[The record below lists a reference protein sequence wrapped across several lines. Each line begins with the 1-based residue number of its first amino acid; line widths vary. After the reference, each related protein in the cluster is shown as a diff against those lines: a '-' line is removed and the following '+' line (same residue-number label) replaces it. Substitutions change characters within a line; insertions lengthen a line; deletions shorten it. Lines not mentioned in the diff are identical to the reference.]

1 MDFRYLFV
9 VFRSR
14 WRALLLCTLAC
25 ALAGLAAGFLL
36 PFEHRATAMLLVR
49 SADADGSRSARGE
62 PAANTATALE
72 LLASPPVARRVVAAT
87 GLSLDHPATR
97 LWGRPSDRNADPTDW
112 LAAKLVRKTKFTAS
126 SDGNVIAVETTSP
139 DAKLAAALANGF
151 VQAYIQ
157 VSDEMQRAQA
167 MGRLQ
172 QLERSLPHAQAD
184 VSAAQ
189 ARMAEFR
196 ADHKDF
202 NPDPRT
208 DAGATLT
215 AALAAQ
221 LAQAEAERSAG
232 ASAGVGAGSAGSA
245 ASPSL
250 SVQNLQSDAR
260 RAEARLATL
269 SAQYGPNHPAYQA
282 AASELRTIRDA
293 LGAASRG
300 ATNASGSKA
309 ASLRA
314 AIQQQQ
320 ERASK
325 VAALQEEYAS
335 FQRSLSAAE
344 SAVIATS
351 NAIRQAR
358 VEMESPLARAS
369 VFAQAVP
376 YSIDATHPLFKTVPV
391 GAVLGLLLASI
402 GLLIAEEASPRLRST
417 RSTMAALGL
426 RTLARIPSAQAYTE
440 EPHRTDPSRPD
451 RIGRM
456 GRLASHDHRR
466 PASGMAL
473 TPAREAG
480 RMLVSGDA
488 GTSAGPASDAAPR
501 ALAGR
506 AFGHDH
512 LRQSPEAR
520 SAFIVELCPDHPV
533 AEAIRALR
541 SQLLLE
547 WRGSARKRALS
558 IQSLQDGDGKSFIA
572 TNLAIAFAQ
581 ANLRTVLVD
590 LNLRMP
596 HLHALFDVEA
606 PTGVSS
612 ILEGTAMADADA
624 LHTIDPPGRLS
635 LLPAGPRVDNPQELI
650 SGQALETM
658 LDDLERSFDVVILD
672 VPSWD
677 SGADAQLIAAAGGDA
692 VIVARSD
699 RTPLQRLHDMRDD
712 LERIHVRTVG
722 VAVNAY

>member
-14 WRALLLCTLAC
+14 WRTLLLCTLAC
-25 ALAGLAAGFLL
+25 ALAGLAAGFVL

-49 SADADGSRSARGE
+49 GADAEGSRSSRGE
-62 PAANTATALE
+62 PTANAAIAIE
-72 LLASPPVARRVVAAT
+72 LLASPPVAKRVVAAT
-87 GLSLDHPATR
+87 GLTLDHPSTR
-97 LWGRPSDRNADPTDW
+97 QWGKPSDPNADPTDW
-112 LAAKLVRKTKFTAS
+112 LAAKLVKKTKFTAS
-126 SDGNVIAVETTSP
+126 GDGNVIAIETVSP
-139 DAKLAAALANGF
+139 DATLAARLANAF
-151 VQAYIQ
+151 VQAYLQ
-157 VSDEMQRAQA
+157 VSDELQRAQA
-167 MGRLQ
+167 QDRLQ

-189 ARMAEFR
+189 ARMAQFR
-196 ADHKDF
+196 AEHKDF
-202 NPDPRT
+202 NPDPRG
-208 DAGATLT
+208 DAGSALT

-221 LAQAEAERSAG
+221 LAQAEAERSSG
-232 ASAGVGAGSAGSA
+232 ASGDVAAGSTGSTD
-245 ASPSL
+245 SHSL

-269 SAQYGPNHPAYQA
+269 AAQYGPSHPAYQA

-293 LGAASRG
+293 LRTASRG
-300 ATNASGSKA
+300 AANASGSKA

-320 ERASK
+320 ERGSK
-325 VAALQEEYAS
+325 LAGLQEEYAS
-335 FQRSLSAAE
+335 FQRSLTAAE
-344 SAVIATS
+344 SAVVSNA

-358 VEMESPLARAS
+358 TELDSPLARGS
-369 VFAQAVP
+369 MFAQAVP
-376 YSIDATHPLFKTVPV
+376 YAIDATHPLFKTVPL
-391 GAVLGLLLASI
+391 GAALGLLLGSI
-402 GLLIAEEASPRLRST
+402 GLLIAEEASPRVRPA

-426 RTLARIPSAQAYTE
+426 RILSRIPSARAYTN
-440 EPHRTDPSRPD
+440 EPNRRGSP
-451 RIGRM
+451 
-456 GRLASHDHRR
+456 GRLARR
-466 PASGMAL
+466 DLPRSAPGMAL

-480 RMLVSGDA
+480 RMLVSGDPGA
-488 GTSAGPASDAAPR
+488 SAGPGGHASPR
-501 ALAGR
+501 ALADR
-506 AFGHDH
+506 AFGPEH
-512 LRQSPEAR
+512 LRRSPDAR

-590 LNLRMP
+590 LNLRTP
-596 HLHALFDVEA
+596 HLHSLFDVEA
-606 PTGVSS
+606 RTGVSS
-612 ILEGTAMADADA
+612 ILEGTAVADAEA

-635 LLPAGPRVDNPQELI
+635 LLAAGPRVANPQELI
-650 SGQALETM
+650 SGQALESM

-692 VIVARSD
+692 VIVARTD
-699 RTPLQRLHDMRDD
+699 RTPLHRLHDMRDD
-712 LERIHVRTVG
+712 LERIQVRTVG
-722 VAVNAY
+722 VAINAY